1 MAGNDKF
8 YKYLNT
14 IPDKVDSQLL
24 KMQKVFMLDSLDR
37 LASGTPVDKGVARA
51 NWNVSIGEVVLNFNE
66 NKTDYKANLTEQ
78 RKAITSLEKLNILYL
93 SNSMPYILRIIE
105 EGYSEQTPAG
115 FGSKT
120 VSDLRINYDFT

>member
-1 MAGNDKF
+1 MASNDRF

-37 LASGTPVDKGVARA
+37 LVSGTPVDKGMARA
-51 NWNVSIGEVVLNFNE
+51 NWNVSIGDLVLGVDK

-78 RKAITSLEKLNILYL
+78 RKVVTSLEKLNILYL